1 MKNEITAEKIKYDRS
16 VLRVKKE
23 TIKIIVKKK
32 YIINEINF
40 ADPSSVL

>member
-1 MKNEITAEKIKYDRS
+1 MKNEITAEKIKYARS

-32 YIINEINF
+32 IYNK
-40 ADPSSVL
+40 